1 MRWNTLINTIKME
14 LIVRRGTEKKEDKRG
29 GGERK
34 TEAVRGGD
42 GEGVF
47 SLQRAKINTEKG

>member
-1 MRWNTLINTIKME
+1 ME
-14 LIVRRGTEKKEDKRG
+14 LIVRRETKKKEDKRG

-47 SLQRAKINTEKG
+47 S